1 MFAMEITYLG
11 HSCFK
16 IKGRQATVLTDP
28 FSPDTGYNL
37 GKPAAGIVTISH
49 SHPGHNYVHGVA
61 GPPRVIERPGEYE
74 VGGVLVIGI
83 GTYHDNEKG
92 SRRGKNTVYVIEMEE
107 LSICHLGD
115 LGHPLSDSQLEEIG
129 KVDILMVPVGGVS
142 TIGAASAAALVRQM
156 EPRIVLPMHYQTS
169 LFKAELEPL
178 QGFLREIGASEQV
191 SQPKLNV
198 TKNNLPFIMQV
209 VTLDYPGKA

>member
-1 MFAMEITYLG
+1 MEITYLG

-16 IKGRQATVLTDP
+16 IKGRQATVITDP

-49 SHPGHNYVHGVA
+49 AHPGHNYVQGVA

-74 VGGVLVIGI
+74 VGGVLIIGV

-92 SRRGKNTVYVIEMEE
+92 SRRGKNTVFVIETEE

-156 EPRIVLPMHYQTS
+156 DPRIVLPMHYQTS

-178 QGFLREIGASEQV
+178 QGFLREIGASEQAA
-191 SQPKLNV
+191 QPKLNV

-209 VTLDYPGKA
+209 ITLDYPGKA

>member
-1 MFAMEITYLG
+1 MEITYLG

-16 IKGRQATVLTDP
+16 IKGRQATVITDP
-28 FSPDTGYNL
+28 YSPDTGYNL
-37 GKPAAGIVTISH
+37 GKPAANIVTISH
-49 SHPGHNYVHGVA
+49 AHPGHNYVQGVG

-74 VGGVLVIGI
+74 VGGVLIIGV

-156 EPRIVLPMHYQTS
+156 DPRIVLPMHYRTS
-169 LFKAELEPL
+169 LFKVELEPL
-178 QGFLREIGASEQV
+178 EGFLREIGAHEPAT
-191 SQPKLNV
+191 QPKLNV

-209 VTLDYPGKA
+209 ITLDYPGKVPPV

>member
-1 MFAMEITYLG
+1 MEITYLG

-16 IKGRQATVLTDP
+16 IKGRQAAVITDP
-28 FSPDTGYNL
+28 FSPDIGYNL
-37 GKPAAGIVTISH
+37 GKPAASIVTV
-49 SHPGHNYVHGVA
+49 SHPHTGHNYVQGIA

-74 VGGVLVIGI
+74 VGGVLIIGV

-92 SRRGKNTVYVIEMEE
+92 SRRGKNTVYVIETEE

-156 EPRIVLPMHYQTS
+156 DPRIVLPMHYQTS

-178 QGFLREIGASEQV
+178 QGFLREMGASEQA

-209 VTLDYPGKA
+209 VILDYPGKA